1 MIDISARALEEIDS
15 INIDV
20 DITRSRW
27 PDSCYLCYRGDIRP
41 SAITNSQE
49 SGGKVIITDQ
59 QWKMLSHG
67 DNIYSLY
74 FAPEIEI
81 AQVKDL

>member
-41 SAITNSQE
+41 SANTNIEDSVP
-49 SGGKVIITDQ
+49 GAIITDQ
-59 QWKMLSHG
+59 Q
-67 DNIYSLY
+67 
-74 FAPEIEI
+74 
-81 AQVKDL
+81 